1 MQISGFDGEVITSDT
16 KHALAESLAANV
28 AGWLRDGLIS
38 RGSASLVVSGGSTP
52 APFFSALSLHEI
64 EWSNVTVTL
73 ADERWVALD
82 DELSNEKLVR
92 ETLLVNAASS
102 AKFLSI
108 YNGAKSPEDGWQQ
121 CEESLRSVPGP
132 YDVVVLGMGGDG
144 HTASLFPDTEGLEE
158 ACDPDSGKKC
168 LPMRPSHIP
177 EARMSLT
184 LAALL
189 DCRRLVLHITGENKR
204 KVFEQAIAGENLPIA
219 SVIEAAKSRLQL
231 YWAA

>member
-1 MQISGFDGEVITSDT
+1 MLNSDYEGEVITADN
-16 KHALAESLAANV
+16 KQMLADSLAADV
-28 AGWLRDGLIS
+28 AVWLRDGIES
-38 RGSASLVVSGGSTP
+38 RGRATLVVSGGSTP
-52 APFFSALSLHEI
+52 APFFNALSLHEI

-73 ADERWVALD
+73 ADERWVPMD

-108 YNGAKSPEDGWQQ
+108 YNGAESPEAGWQQ
-121 CEESLRSVPGP
+121 CEDSLRSLPSP

-144 HTASLFPDTEGLEE
+144 HTASLFPDTEGLED
-158 ACDPDSGKKC
+158 ACNPDSSKLC
-168 LPMRPSHIP
+168 QPMHPSHIS

-184 LAALL
+184 LMALL
-189 DCRRLVLHITGENKR
+189 DCRQLVLHITGADKR
-204 KVFEQAIAGENLPIA
+204 EVFERAVAGEDLPIA
-219 SVIEAAKSRLQL
+219 SVIAAAKSRLQL